1 MGTVEWLVLLGAAC
15 LIIGSFSYM
24 KPTPKQKR
32 EAKVRMKAIHMGLRI
47 KQLNMP
53 DLSITGRVNQTKTP
67 LVFFQL
73 HVPAKVGAQKRI
85 EIEKKWIIQRT
96 TGESGI
102 YLKDGWAW
110 NLRSTDSTVVEFLEG
125 FLDTQNEHI
134 QAIEVNKY
142 YVAISWNERPNDE
155 YINTLNQDL
164 EKLMQFSMN

>member
-1 MGTVEWLVLLGAAC
+1 MGTVEWLILFGAAC

-32 EAKVRMKAIHMGLRI
+32 EAKIRMKAIHLGLRI

-53 DLSITGRVNQTKTP
+53 DLSITGRVNKTKAP

-73 HVPAKVGAQKRI
+73 HVPAKVGAEKRI
-85 EIEKKWIIQRT
+85 EITNKWIIQRT

-102 YLKDGWAW
+102 YLKEGWDW
-110 NLRSTDSTVVEFLEG
+110 NLRSTENKVVT
-125 FLDTQNEHI
+125 FLDDFLKTQNEHI
-134 QAIEVNKY
+134 QAIEVNSY

-155 YINTLNQDL
+155 YIEVLMKDL
-164 EKLMQFSMN
+164 ETLMQFSIQ